1 MAEIV
6 DETKTLVITL
16 TSPSAIISC
25 TSATPHYSSGCA
37 LLLAYDRDND
47 GVISMSELFAATD
60 DAEAG
65 IITAS
70 EAKFVSDAYTA
81 GVIDALCTGCYTP
94 PYVPPPTNGGD
105 PSSSPTPKSLAAGD
119 HNITISKSNYETV
132 VAKINVSSKGEV
144 TCESVTG
151 VSGCGTGY
159 PRVEASGT
167 SVKVYM
173 AQTEVVSDV
182 CAWITGLGGWKS
194 IQWTP
199 HVLEAYYVYIG
210 ATGHS
215 VGFSPVTWDDVL
227 GLYYYYINQSINDP
241 SAGNAKTGCGFT

>member
-105 PSSSPTPKSLAAGD
+105 PSSTATPKSLEVGD
-119 HNITISKSNYETV
+119 HNITITKSKYETV

-144 TCESVTG
+144 TCGSVTG

-167 SVKVYM
+167 SVRVYM
-173 AQTEVVSDV
+173 AEGEPSEVTSYTEWVSSKGG
-182 CAWITGLGGWKS
+182 ASGLRNNLAAVGNIIDGYLS
-194 IQWTP
+194 SPGDIG
-199 HVLEAYYVYIG
+199 YIG
-210 ATGHS
+210 FAVSLGN
-215 VGFSPVTWDDVL
+215 VGSTIDYYL
-227 GLYYYYINQSINDP
+227 G
-241 SAGNAKTGCGFT
+241 